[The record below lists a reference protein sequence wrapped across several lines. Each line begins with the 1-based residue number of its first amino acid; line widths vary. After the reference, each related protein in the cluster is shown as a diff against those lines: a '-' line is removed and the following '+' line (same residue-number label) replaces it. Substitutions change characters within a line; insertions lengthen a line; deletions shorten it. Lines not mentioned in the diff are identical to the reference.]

1 MRFLICAA
9 LILATT
15 EAAWSANG
23 DSYTCTV
30 LDFSQNNPYFGFD
43 KDFDTLNRSKTF
55 DIMELGDRFKVS
67 AKARSEDMGQTDYII
82 INRAYYSTSAVEVD
96 ITGVGTFSIDNE
108 RRQKL
113 TGKTNAVV
121 TTESP
126 NSVNVWYLSCSS
138 ASAPHA
144 TPTPNP
150 SRERSKLK
158 SHSVP
163 TK

>member
-23 DSYTCTV
+23 DAYTCSV
-30 LDFSQNNPYFGFD
+30 VDFSQNNPYFGFD
-43 KDFDTLNRSKTF
+43 KDFDALNRSKIF
-55 DIMELGDRFKVS
+55 DIIELGDRFKVS
-67 AKARSEDMGQTDYII
+67 AKAGSEDLGQTDYVI
-82 INRAYYSTSAVEVD
+82 INHAYYSTSAVEVN
-96 ITGVGTFSIDNE
+96 ITGIGTFSIDNE
-108 RRQKL
+108 RRQKV

-121 TTESP
+121 TTEWP
-126 NSVNVWYLSCSS
+126 NSVNVWYLSCSP
-138 ASAPHA
+138 ADAPDA
-144 TPTPNP
+144 NSTPSP
-150 SRERSKLK
+150 SREHSKLK